1 MEWVIRK
8 YHELVAKGQTSRALD
23 YMNIIALL
31 PLVVKRVIEL
41 KGQELIDVVYYV
53 IEKDLD
59 PADAYLVVLSKRLG
73 MPIVTTDKDFER
85 VKDEVKVLD
94 P

>member
-1 MEWVIRK
+1 MEWTLRK
-8 YHELVAKGQTSRALD
+8 YHELVAKGQTSKALG
-23 YMNIIALL
+23 YMNLIASL
-31 PLVVKRVIEL
+31 PLVAKRVIEL
-41 KGQELIDVVYYV
+41 KGQELMDVVYYD

-85 VKDEVKVLD
+85 VKDEVEVLN

>member
-1 MEWVIRK
+1 MEWALRK
-8 YHELVAKGQTSRALD
+8 YHELVAKGQTSRALG
-23 YMNIIALL
+23 YMNLIAFL
-31 PLVVKRVIEL
+31 PLVAKRVIEL
-41 KGQELIDVVYYV
+41 KGQELIDMVYYV

-85 VKDEVKVLD
+85 VKDEVEVLD